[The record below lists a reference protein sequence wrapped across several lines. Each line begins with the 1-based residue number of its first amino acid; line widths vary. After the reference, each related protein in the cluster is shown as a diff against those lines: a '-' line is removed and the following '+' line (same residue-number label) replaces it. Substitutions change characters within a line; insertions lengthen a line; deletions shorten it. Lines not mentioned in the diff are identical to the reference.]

1 MDAIASVRSTG
12 PFEAA
17 GTPDASSLLAEDGEK
32 LQSNIV
38 TEQREMPRKAHVLL
52 SSGMFNQKR

>member
-12 PFEAA
+12 SFEAA
-17 GTPDASSLLAEDGEK
+17 GTSDASSLPLKGGEM

-38 TEQREMPRKAHVLL
+38 NEGTEFPAKHTY
-52 SSGMFNQKR
+52 F